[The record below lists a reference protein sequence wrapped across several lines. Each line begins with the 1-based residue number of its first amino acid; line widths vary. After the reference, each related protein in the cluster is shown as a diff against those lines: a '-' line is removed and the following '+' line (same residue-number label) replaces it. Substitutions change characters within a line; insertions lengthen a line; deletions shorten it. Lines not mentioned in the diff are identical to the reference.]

1 MKITDLELFY
11 LQPRW
16 LFLKISTDEGI
27 CGWGEPIVEGRAH
40 TVAAA
45 VEEYRP
51 VLIGADPCKIEHL
64 VQLMYRG
71 TYYRGGPVFM
81 SAISGIEQALWDIKG
96 KYYHMPIYEMLG
108 GACRDRVRM
117 YGHLKPAAIAGDFPV
132 EEMLKIAD
140 QRLAEGFTAVKYSV
154 IPPIRPLDN
163 LEMLHAIV
171 DRFAA
176 VRQRV
181 GSKVDIAVD
190 FHGRVSSSMSIR
202 VLKELEPYYPLFVE
216 EPVLPEN
223 TEEMVRV
230 ARSTSI
236 PIAAGERLFG
246 RFGFRRLIEQQAV
259 SVVQPDLC
267 HCGGIFEARKIA
279 AMAETYYMQVAPHNP
294 LGPISLAACLQLDAC
309 IPNLLAQEHPAM
321 PNRQDL
327 GVGILKKPFVI
338 ESDGCIRVP
347 TGDGLG
353 IEVDEQAMAKLVSD
367 GHWTRRTFSLR
378 TAALLTGKLGKNGRY
393 SLGCLPFFVCWKG
406 ADMVSSSVV
415 RLAGFGGRRKFCP
428 A

>member
-27 CGWGEPIVEGRAH
+27 CGWGEP
-40 TVAAA
+40 TVATA

-202 VLKELEPYYPLFVE
+202 VL
-216 EPVLPEN
+216 PEN

-321 PNRQDL
+321 PNRQEL

-367 GHWTRRTFSLR
+367 GHWDTPHL
-378 TAALLTGKLGKNGRY
+378 
-393 SLGCLPFFVCWKG
+393 FFEDGSV
-406 ADMVSSSVV
+406 ADW
-415 RLAGFGGRRKFCP
+415 
-428 A
+428 

>member
-1 MKITDLELFY
+1 MSRNRFRIGSIAVLFAVVVLCVAIFGVLTVSSAVSDRRAAERYGEHVEVLYACENAGQDWLSEADAY
-11 LQPRW
+11 L
-16 LFLKISTDEGI
+16 
-27 CGWGEPIVEGRAH
+27 
-40 TVAAA
+40 
-45 VEEYRP
+45 
-51 VLIGADPCKIEHL
+51 
-64 VQLMYRG
+64 
-71 TYYRGGPVFM
+71 
-81 SAISGIEQALWDIKG
+81 KG
-96 KYYHMPIYEMLG
+96 
-108 GACRDRVRM
+108 
-117 YGHLKPAAIAGDFPV
+117 AGD
-132 EEMLKIAD
+132 
-140 QRLAEGFTAVKYSV
+140 
-154 IPPIRPLDN
+154 
-163 LEMLHAIV
+163 
-171 DRFAA
+171 
-176 VRQRV
+176 
-181 GSKVDIAVD
+181 
-190 FHGRVSSSMSIR
+190 
-202 VLKELEPYYPLFVE
+202 
-216 EPVLPEN
+216 LPEN

-367 GHWTRRTFSLR
+367 GHWDTPHL
-378 TAALLTGKLGKNGRY
+378 
-393 SLGCLPFFVCWKG
+393 FFEDGSV
-406 ADMVSSSVV
+406 ADW
-415 RLAGFGGRRKFCP
+415 
-428 A
+428 

>member
-367 GHWTRRTFSLR
+367 GHWDTPPL
-378 TAALLTGKLGKNGRY
+378 
-393 SLGCLPFFVCWKG
+393 FFEDGSV
-406 ADMVSSSVV
+406 ADW
-415 RLAGFGGRRKFCP
+415 
-428 A
+428 

>member
-353 IEVDEQAMAKLVSD
+353 IEVDEQTMAKLVSD
-367 GHWTRRTFSLR
+367 GHWDTPHL
-378 TAALLTGKLGKNGRY
+378 
-393 SLGCLPFFVCWKG
+393 FFEDGSV
-406 ADMVSSSVV
+406 ADW
-415 RLAGFGGRRKFCP
+415 
-428 A
+428 

>member
-40 TVAAA
+40 TVATA

-353 IEVDEQAMAKLVSD
+353 IEVDEQTMAKLVSD
-367 GHWTRRTFSLR
+367 GHWDTPHL
-378 TAALLTGKLGKNGRY
+378 
-393 SLGCLPFFVCWKG
+393 FFEDGSV
-406 ADMVSSSVV
+406 ADW
-415 RLAGFGGRRKFCP
+415 
-428 A
+428 

>member
-40 TVAAA
+40 TVAVA

-367 GHWTRRTFSLR
+367 GHWDTTHL
-378 TAALLTGKLGKNGRY
+378 
-393 SLGCLPFFVCWKG
+393 FFEDGSV
-406 ADMVSSSVV
+406 ADW
-415 RLAGFGGRRKFCP
+415 
-428 A
+428 

>member
-51 VLIGADPCKIEHL
+51 VLIGADPYKIEHL

-347 TGDGLG
+347 TGD
-353 IEVDEQAMAKLVSD
+353 Q
-367 GHWTRRTFSLR
+367 R
-378 TAALLTGKLGKNGRY
+378 
-393 SLGCLPFFVCWKG
+393 LPY
-406 ADMVSSSVV
+406 D
-415 RLAGFGGRRKFCP
+415 P
-428 A
+428 AVY

>member
-1 MKITDLELFY
+1 
-11 LQPRW
+11 
-16 LFLKISTDEGI
+16 
-27 CGWGEPIVEGRAH
+27 
-40 TVAAA
+40 
-45 VEEYRP
+45 
-51 VLIGADPCKIEHL
+51 
-64 VQLMYRG
+64 
-71 TYYRGGPVFM
+71 
-81 SAISGIEQALWDIKG
+81 
-96 KYYHMPIYEMLG
+96 
-108 GACRDRVRM
+108 M

-294 LGPISLAACLQLDAC
+294 LGPVSTAACLQICAS
-309 IPNLLAQEHPAM
+309 IPNLGIQELPGFCLNGAEDRMVKEPLRFENGCMLIPESPGIGVELADDAEELYPA
-321 PNRQDL
+321 NER
-327 GVGILKKPFVI
+327 GSTSARRAF
-338 ESDGCIRVP
+338 DG
-347 TGDGLG
+347 
-353 IEVDEQAMAKLVSD
+353 
-367 GHWTRRTFSLR
+367 
-378 TAALLTGKLGKNGRY
+378 
-393 SLGCLPFFVCWKG
+393 
-406 ADMVSSSVV
+406 SV
-415 RLAGFGGRRKFCP
+415 KDW
-428 A
+428 